1 MRRVHLLRLRLMMTP
16 PPPPPPPTTT
26 AAALSDLAHAIVT
39 AGLAAAPAA
48 GVAAPPSLPPLPAAA
63 AALGVP
69 PAAALPAAA
78 ASPPLTP
85 PPLCSAAEW
94 ADLLDTALA
103 LEASVGGGRAAR
115 EAATRALPTLLAR
128 YGGTLSPRDRAL
140 LRLLTAIDGSG
151 GDGGGGA
158 AAGAAA
164 RMHGPLARTGFL
176 CGRAASAAHAAGA
189 LISPHPLPPAAAA
202 ARACILAGDAR
213 PDGRR
218 AALTVA
224 AWPYGRTLA
233 ADDADDDGTTS
244 RLPSYHPA
252 AADPAWLVPFAG
264 QCLRDGVASPGA
276 LAECGA
282 LPIALRAAAS
292 RDAALRW
299 AAADAVAR
307 AAAVLDAGDDAH
319 PASKQLRALLHAVRA
334 GTERAGGRVPSLPA
348 TFAAD
353 AAFVVCAPH
362 SSPYAA
368 TVRALLRAPTL
379 APGDVPLL
387 KCLSGGGRD
396 ARGGR
401 GRLLALLRAGAR
413 GRADAAPFQR
423 RYLLELAAPLAAPAA
438 ALTDRDTAAAASD
451 VLASAAAAFSSA
463 AARAAG
469 GGATVHAVAAAVAAA
484 VARAAAPGA
493 PLDAPSDAVR
503 IATSLACVAAAAA
516 AHPPAPCASHLRA
529 AATTLATALATARPA
544 ADAAWPP
551 VLALARDAH
560 AADAVDSTAS
570 PCLTAAHVAAATAAG
585 NAAGAARA
593 VAAAPT
599 LRAPPVCAGDGETA
613 RATAAELVAAVSTAA
628 VSSPTGDAARVL
640 AWVAASARALAPAAR
655 RAAVEAV
662 AAVADAHRGLVAQNA
677 LNTVRALLAG
687 SGAAPAV
694 AGLGDWRRAFGGAR
708 GRGALPLAL
717 PPAVATALKERGGVP
732 PSLAL
737 ETVAAWAER
746 GDETGKRKEREGGGV
761 ERPRTRTRT
770 HLEAQR

>member
-1 MRRVHLLRLRLMMTP
+1 M
-16 PPPPPPPTTT
+16 
-26 AAALSDLAHAIVT
+26 T

-48 GVAAPPSLPPLPAAA
+48 GVTAPPPLPPLPVAA

-69 PAAALPAAA
+69 PATALPAAA
-78 ASPPLTP
+78 ASPPLP
-85 PPLCSAAEW
+85 PPPACSAAEW
-94 ADLLDTALA
+94 SDLLDTALA

-115 EAATRALPTLLAR
+115 EAATRALPTLLAC

-151 GDGGGGA
+151 GDVGGPE
-158 AAGAAA
+158 GAAA
-164 RMHGPLARTGFL
+164 RMDGPLARAGFL
-176 CGRAASAAHAAGA
+176 CGRAAAAAHAVGA
-189 LISPHPLPPAAAA
+189 LVGAPHPLPPAAAA
-202 ARACILAGDAR
+202 ARASILAGDAR

-224 AWPYGRTLA
+224 GWPYGRSLA
-233 ADDADDDGTTS
+233 ADDADDDCAST
-244 RLPSYHPA
+244 LPSYHPA
-252 AADPAWLVPFAG
+252 AADPAWLVPFAS

-282 LPIALRAAAS
+282 LPIALRASAS
-292 RDAALRW
+292 RDPALRW

-307 AAAVLDAGDDAH
+307 AAALLDAGADPG
-319 PASKQLRALLHAVRA
+319 PASKQLRALLHTVRA
-334 GTERAGGRVPSLPA
+334 GTQTAGGRVPSLPA
-348 TFAAD
+348 TFAGD

-362 SSPYAA
+362 ASPYAP

-413 GRADAAPFQR
+413 GRGDAAPFQR
-423 RYLLELAAPLAAPAA
+423 HYLLELTAPLAAPAA
-438 ALTDRDTAAAASD
+438 ALTDRDTAAAAVD
-451 VLASAAAAFSSA
+451 VLASAAAAFPGA

-469 GGATVHAVAAAVAAA
+469 GGAGVHALTVAAAAA

-493 PLDAPSDAVR
+493 PLDAPADAVR
-503 IATSLACVAAAAA
+503 IVTSLACVAAAAA
-516 AHPPAPCASHLRA
+516 AQKPAPCAPHLRA
-529 AATTLATALATARPA
+529 AASTLATALATARPV

-551 VLALARDAH
+551 VLALAADAH
-560 AADAVDSTAS
+560 AADAIESTAA

-585 NAAGAARA
+585 QATGAARA
-593 VAAAPT
+593 VAAAPP
-599 LRAPPVCAGDGETA
+599 LRAPPVCAGDGDAA
-613 RATAAELVAAVSTAA
+613 RATAAELVTAVLTAA
-628 VSSPTGDAARVL
+628 VTAPAEDAARVL
-640 AWVAASARALAPAAR
+640 AWVAVSARALAPSVR

-662 AAVADAHRGLVAQNA
+662 AAVADAHGVSVTHDA
-677 LNTVRALLAG
+677 LTAVRALVAG
-687 SGAAPAV
+687 GGGAAPV

-708 GRGALPLAL
+708 ERGAPPLAL
-717 PPAVATALKERGGVP
+717 PPAVATALKERGGMP

-746 GDETGKRKEREGGGV
+746 GDEAGKRKEREGGGA
-761 ERPRTRTRT
+761 ERPRTRARAR
-770 HLEAQR
+770 LEAQR